1 MSPERMS
8 AAEIVTELRS
18 ALIADGWLPSAVGAY
33 GPGPVAEDA
42 EVDDI
47 ARALQGHSIA
57 ATLRQDCADLLARA
71 AAEATA
77 AYTATGA
84 AEVYTR
90 LGCALAYATQARR
103 ALTDTPARGA

>member
-1 MSPERMS
+1 MSAERMS

-18 ALIADGWLPSAVGAY
+18 ALITGGWLPTATLAH

-42 EVDDI
+42 DLGDI
-47 ARALQGHSIA
+47 ARALQEHSLA
-57 ATLRQDCADLLARA
+57 ASLPQDCVDLLGHA
-71 AAEATA
+71 AVEAAA
-77 AYTATGA
+77 AYTATSF

-90 LGCALAYATQARR
+90 LGYALAYATQARR